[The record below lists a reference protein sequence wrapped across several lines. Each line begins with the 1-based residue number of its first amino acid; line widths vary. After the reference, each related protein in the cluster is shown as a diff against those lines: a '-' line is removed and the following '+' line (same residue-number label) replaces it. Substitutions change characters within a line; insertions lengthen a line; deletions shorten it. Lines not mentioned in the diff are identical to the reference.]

1 MERSGVVDSKTGA
14 PAVDPIRTSYGAFL
28 PIAHDEVVAR
38 IETRAA
44 EWAMVPVTHQEQLH
58 VLRYAEGQQYKDHHD
73 AFDATVREKARQR
86 APALGDR
93 PDVPLGRGRGR

>member
-1 MERSGVVDSKTGA
+1 MEIYRIIKTGA
-14 PAVDPIRTSYGAFL
+14 
-28 PIAHDEVVAR
+28 EVVAR

-73 AFDATVREKARQR
+73 AFDATTAADSASR
-86 APALGDR
+86 AQSAAFR
-93 PDVPLGRGRGR
+93 ASATTTRGRAGPGTAVGSAWASWRRGS